1 MVAFPEG
8 GEMYIDLTPELR
20 ALRDEL
26 RTYFAKLMTPELVTE
41 LSAGGEGGGPE
52 YRKAMKKMGRDGW
65 LGIGWPKQ
73 WGGQDR
79 TPLEQFLFA
88 DEVQRVGFPLPFL
101 TLNTVG
107 PTLMAYG
114 SDELRAEFLPRILAG
129 DLHFAIGYSEPGAGT
144 DLASLT
150 TTAVKDGDEWVI
162 QGQKTFTSLADF
174 ADYIWLAARTDPDA
188 KKHRGISIFIVP
200 TRSPGFR
207 LTPIWTMADVRT
219 NATFYDD
226 VRVPA
231 RYLVGGLNNGWGL
244 ITNQLNHERV
254 SLFPIGPFERLSE
267 DVRRFAQNTK
277 LADGR
282 RVIDQP
288 FVRRNLAKCHAG
300 AEALRLMLWK
310 QAWTLTHSRLHPADA
325 STVKVFASEF
335 FVEAYRLLMEII
347 GAASKLTRQSPG
359 AVLAGRLERMYRSAL
374 ILTFGGGTNEVQR
387 DIIAMAGL
395 QMPHYKE

>member
-1 MVAFPEG
+1 
-8 GEMYIDLTPELR
+8 MYIDLTPDLR

-26 RTYFAKLMTPELVTE
+26 RTYFAKLMSPELVAE
-41 LSAGGEGGGPE
+41 LSAGGEGGGPQ
-52 YRKAMKKMGRDGW
+52 YRRALKKMGRDGW
-65 LGIGWPKQ
+65 LGIGWPKEY
-73 WGGQDR
+73 GGQDR

-88 DEVQRVGFPLPFL
+88 DEVQRAGFPLPFL
-101 TLNTVG
+101 TLGTVG
-107 PTLMAYG
+107 PTLMAFG
-114 SDELRAEFLPRILAG
+114 TEEQKAEFLPRILAG
-129 DLHFAIGYSEPGAGT
+129 ELHFAIGYSEPGAGT

-150 TTAVKDGDEWVI
+150 TSAVRDGDDWII

-188 KKHRGISIFIVP
+188 KKHRGISMFIVP
-200 TRSPGFR
+200 TTSPGFR
-207 LTPIWTMADVRT
+207 LTPIWTVSDVRT
-219 NATFYDD
+219 NATYYDQ
-226 VRVPA
+226 VRVPN

-244 ITNQLNHERV
+244 ITSQLNHERV
-254 SLFPIGPFERLSE
+254 SLFPIGPFERLSD
-267 DVRRFAQNTK
+267 DVRHWAQSQK

-288 FVRRNLAKCHAG
+288 FVRRNLAKCYAG

-310 QAWTLTHSRLHPADA
+310 QAWTLTHSRLHPAEA
-325 STVKVFASEF
+325 STVKVYASEF
-335 FVEAYRLLMEII
+335 FVEAYRLLMEVI
-347 GAASKLTRQSPG
+347 GPAAAINRRSPG

-395 QMPHYKE
+395 QMPHYKG

>member
-1 MVAFPEG
+1 MAFG
-8 GEMYIDLTPELR
+8 TPQQ
-20 ALRDEL
+20 
-26 RTYFAKLMTPELVTE
+26 K
-41 LSAGGEGGGPE
+41 
-52 YRKAMKKMGRDGW
+52 
-65 LGIGWPKQ
+65 
-73 WGGQDR
+73 
-79 TPLEQFLFA
+79 
-88 DEVQRVGFPLPFL
+88 
-101 TLNTVG
+101 
-107 PTLMAYG
+107 
-114 SDELRAEFLPRILAG
+114 AEFLPRILAG
-129 DLHFAIGYSEPGAGT
+129 ELHFAIGYSEPGAGT
-144 DLASLT
+144 DLAGLT
-150 TTAVKDGDEWVI
+150 TAATRDGDEWVI

-174 ADYIWLAARTDPDA
+174 SDYIWLAARTDPEA

-200 TRSPGFR
+200 TTAPGFR

-219 NATFYDD
+219 NATYYDG
-226 VRVPA
+226 VRVPH
-231 RYLVGGLNNGWGL
+231 RYLVGGENNGWGL

-254 SLFPIGPFERLSE
+254 SLFPIGPFERLSD
-267 DVRRFAQNTK
+267 DVRRFAQETK

-325 STVKVFASEF
+325 STVKVYASEF
-335 FVEAYRLLMEII
+335 FVEAYRLLMEIV
-347 GAASKLTRQSPG
+347 GAAGTIHRRSPG

-395 QMPHYKE
+395 QMPHYKG

>member
-1 MVAFPEG
+1 MF
-8 GEMYIDLTPELR
+8 IDLTPELR

-26 RTYFAKLMTPELVTE
+26 RTYFAKLMTTELVAE

-52 YRKAMKKMGRDGW
+52 YRRALKRMGRDGW
-65 LGIGWPKQ
+65 LGIGWPKEY
-73 WGGQDR
+73 GGQHR

-88 DEVQRVGFPLPFL
+88 DEVQRAGFPLPFL

-114 SDELRAEFLPRILAG
+114 TPEQRAEFLPRILAG

-144 DLASLT
+144 DLAGLT
-150 TTAVKDGDEWVI
+150 TSATKDGDEWVI

-188 KKHRGISIFIVP
+188 KKHRGISMFIVP

-219 NATFYDD
+219 NATYYDG
-226 VRVPA
+226 VRVPD

-267 DVRRFAQNTK
+267 DVRRYAVETK

-282 RVIDQP
+282 RLIDQP
-288 FVRRNLAKCHAG
+288 FVRRNLARCYAG

-325 STVKVFASEF
+325 STVKVYASEF
-335 FVEAYRLLMEII
+335 FVEAYRALMEVI
-347 GAASKLTRQSPG
+347 GAAGTIQRRSPG

-395 QMPHYKE
+395 QMPHYKG

>member
-1 MVAFPEG
+1 
-8 GEMYIDLTPELR
+8 MYIDLTPELR
-20 ALRDEL
+20 ELRDEL
-26 RTYFAKLMTPELVTE
+26 RTYFAKLMTPELVAE
-41 LSAGGEGGGPE
+41 LTAGGEGGGPE
-52 YRKAMKKMGRDGW
+52 YRRAMKKMGKDGW
-65 LGIGWPKQ
+65 LGIGWPREY
-73 WGGQDR
+73 GGQDR

-114 SDELRAEFLPRILAG
+114 TPEQRAEFLPRILAG
-129 DLHFAIGYSEPGAGT
+129 ELNFAIGYSEPGAGT
-144 DLASLT
+144 DLAGLT
-150 TTAVKDGDEWVI
+150 TSATKDGDEWVI
-162 QGQKTFTSLADF
+162 NGQKTFTSLADF

-188 KKHRGISIFIVP
+188 KKHRGISMFIVP
-200 TRSPGFR
+200 TTAPGFR

-219 NATFYDD
+219 NATFYDG
-226 VRVPA
+226 VRVPD

-267 DVRRFAQNTK
+267 DVRRWAIETK
-277 LADGR
+277 LADGQ

-288 FVRRNLAKCHAG
+288 FVRRNLARCYAG

-325 STVKVFASEF
+325 STVKVYASEF
-335 FVEAYRLLMEII
+335 FVEAYRALLEVI
-347 GAASKLTRQSPG
+347 GAAGTIHRRSPG

-395 QMPHYKE
+395 QMPHYKG

>member
-1 MVAFPEG
+1 
-8 GEMYIDLTPELR
+8 MYIDLTPELR

-26 RTYFAKLMTPELVTE
+26 RTYFAKLMSPELTAE

-52 YRKAMKKMGRDGW
+52 YRRALKKMGRDGW
-65 LGIGWPKQ
+65 LGIGWPEEY
-73 WGGQDR
+73 GGQNR

-88 DEVQRVGFPLPFL
+88 DEVQRAGFPLPFL

-114 SDELRAEFLPRILAG
+114 TPEQRAEFLPRILAG

-144 DLASLT
+144 DLAGLT
-150 TTAVKDGDEWVI
+150 TAAVKDGDEWVI
-162 QGQKTFTSLADF
+162 DGQKTFTSLADF

-188 KKHRGISIFIVP
+188 KKHRGISMFIVP
-200 TRSPGFR
+200 TTSPGFR

-219 NATFYDD
+219 NATFFDG
-226 VRVPA
+226 VRVPD

-267 DVRRFAQNTK
+267 DVRRYAIETK

-288 FVRRNLAKCHAG
+288 FVRRNLARCYAG

-325 STVKVFASEF
+325 STVKVYASEF
-335 FVEAYRLLMEII
+335 FVEAYRALMEVL
-347 GAASKLTRQSPG
+347 GAAGTIHRRSPG

-395 QMPHYKE
+395 QMPHYKG

>member
-1 MVAFPEG
+1 
-8 GEMYIDLTPELR
+8 MYIDLTPELR

-26 RTYFAKLMTPELVTE
+26 RTYFAKLMTPELVAE
-41 LSAGGEGGGPE
+41 LTAGGEGGGPQ
-52 YRKAMKKMGRDGW
+52 YRRAMKKMGKDGW
-65 LGIGWPKQ
+65 LGVGWPKEY
-73 WGGQDR
+73 GGMDR

-88 DEVQRVGFPLPFL
+88 DEIQRAGFPLPFL
-101 TLNTVG
+101 TLNTIG
-107 PTLMAYG
+107 PTIMAFG
-114 SDELRAEFLPRILAG
+114 TPEQKAEFLPRILAG
-129 DLHFAIGYSEPGAGT
+129 ELNFAIGYSEPGAGT

-150 TTAVKDGDEWVI
+150 TSAVRDGDDWII

-188 KKHRGISIFIVP
+188 KKHRGISMFIVP
-200 TRSPGFR
+200 TSSPGFR
-207 LTPIWTMADVRT
+207 LTPIWTVSDVRT
-219 NATFYDD
+219 NATFYDQ
-226 VRVPA
+226 VRVPG

-244 ITNQLNHERV
+244 ITSQLNHERV
-254 SLFPIGPFERLSE
+254 SLFPIGPFERLSD
-267 DVRRFAQNTK
+267 DVRRWAQSTK

-288 FVRRNLAKCHAG
+288 FVRRNLARCYAG

-310 QAWTLTHSRLHPADA
+310 QAWTLTHSRLHPAEA
-325 STVKVFASEF
+325 STVKVYASEF
-335 FVEAYRLLMEII
+335 FVEAYRLLMEVI
-347 GAASKLTRQSPG
+347 GPAAAINRRSPG

-395 QMPHYKE
+395 QMPHYKG

>member
-1 MVAFPEG
+1 
-8 GEMYIDLTPELR
+8 MYIDLTPELR

-26 RTYFAKLMTPELVTE
+26 RTYFAKLMTPELVAE
-41 LSAGGEGGGPE
+41 LQAGGEGGGPE
-52 YRKAMKKMGRDGW
+52 YRRALKKMGRDGW
-65 LGIGWPKQ
+65 LGIGWPKEY
-73 WGGQDR
+73 GGQDR

-114 SDELRAEFLPRILAG
+114 TPEQKAEFLPRILAG
-129 DLHFAIGYSEPGAGT
+129 ELHFAIGYSEPGAGT
-144 DLASLT
+144 DLAGLT
-150 TTAVKDGDEWVI
+150 TSAVKDGDEWVI

-174 ADYIWLAARTDPDA
+174 ADYIWLAARTDPEA
-188 KKHRGISIFIVP
+188 KKHRGISMFIVP
-200 TRSPGFR
+200 TRAPGFR

-219 NATFYDD
+219 NATYYDG
-226 VRVPA
+226 VRVPD
-231 RYLVGGLNNGWGL
+231 RYLVGGVNNGWGL

-267 DVRRFAQNTK
+267 DVRRWALETK

-288 FVRRNLAKCHAG
+288 FVRRNLARCYAG

-325 STVKVFASEF
+325 STVKVYASEF
-335 FVEAYRLLMEII
+335 FVEAYRMLMEVV
-347 GAASKLTRQSPG
+347 GAAGTIHRRSPG

-395 QMPHYKE
+395 QMPHYKG

>member
-1 MVAFPEG
+1 
-8 GEMYIDLTPELR
+8 MYIDLTPDLR

-26 RTYFAKLMTPELVTE
+26 RTYFAKLMTPELVAE
-41 LSAGGEGGGPE
+41 LSAGGEGGGPQF
-52 YRKAMKKMGRDGW
+52 RRAMKKMGRDGW
-65 LGIGWPKQ
+65 LGIGWPSEY
-73 WGGQDR
+73 GGQNR

-88 DEVQRVGFPLPFL
+88 DEVQRAGFPLPFL

-114 SDELRAEFLPRILAG
+114 NAEQRAEFLPRILAG
-129 DLHFAIGYSEPGAGT
+129 ELFFAIGYSEPGAGT
-144 DLASLT
+144 DLASLIT
-150 TTAVKDGDEWVI
+150 SAVRDGDDWII

-174 ADYIWLAARTDPDA
+174 SDYIWLAARTDPDA

-200 TRSPGFR
+200 TTAPGFR

-219 NATFYDD
+219 NATYYDQ
-226 VRVPA
+226 VRVPN
-231 RYLVGGLNNGWGL
+231 RYLVGGVNNGWGL

-254 SLFPIGPFERLSE
+254 SLFPIGPFERLSDE
-267 DVRRFAQNTK
+267 VRRWAQSTK

-288 FVRRNLAKCHAG
+288 FVRRNLARCYAG

-325 STVKVFASEF
+325 STVKVYASEF
-335 FVEAYRLLMEII
+335 FVEAYRLLMEVI
-347 GAASKLTRQSPG
+347 GPAAAIHRRSPG

-395 QMPHYKE
+395 QMPHYKG

>member
-1 MVAFPEG
+1 
-8 GEMYIDLTPELR
+8 MYIDLTPDLR

-26 RTYFAKLMTPELVTE
+26 RTYFAKLMTPELVAE
-41 LSAGGEGGGPE
+41 LSAGGEGGGPQF
-52 YRKAMKKMGRDGW
+52 RRAMKKMGRDGW
-65 LGIGWPKQ
+65 LGIGWPSEY
-73 WGGQDR
+73 GGQNR

-88 DEVQRVGFPLPFL
+88 DEVQRAGFPLPFL

-114 SDELRAEFLPRILAG
+114 SAEQRAEFLPRILAG
-129 DLHFAIGYSEPGAGT
+129 ELFFAIGYSEPGAGT
-144 DLASLT
+144 DLASLIT
-150 TTAVKDGDEWVI
+150 SAVRDGDDWII

-174 ADYIWLAARTDPDA
+174 SDYIWLAARTDPDA

-200 TRSPGFR
+200 TTAPGFR

-219 NATFYDD
+219 NATYYDQ
-226 VRVPA
+226 VRVPN
-231 RYLVGGLNNGWGL
+231 RYLVGGVNNGWGL

-254 SLFPIGPFERLSE
+254 SLFPIGPFERLSDE
-267 DVRRFAQNTK
+267 VRRWAQSTK

-288 FVRRNLAKCHAG
+288 FVRRNLARCYAG

-325 STVKVFASEF
+325 STVKVYASEF
-335 FVEAYRLLMEII
+335 FVEAYRLLMEVI
-347 GAASKLTRQSPG
+347 GPAAAIHRRSPG

-395 QMPHYKE
+395 QMPHYKG

>member
-1 MVAFPEG
+1 
-8 GEMYIDLTPELR
+8 MYIDLTPELKI
-20 ALRDEL
+20 LREEL
-26 RTYFAKLMTPELVTE
+26 RGYFAKLMTKELLAE
-41 LSAGGEGGGPE
+41 LSAGGAGGGPA
-52 YRKAMKKMGRDGW
+52 YRRAMKKMGRDGW
-65 LGIGWPKQ
+65 LGIGWPKEY
-73 WGGQDR
+73 GGQDR

-101 TLNTVG
+101 TLGTVG

-114 SDELRAEFLPRILAG
+114 GAEVKSEILPRILAG

-150 TTAVKDGDEWVI
+150 TSAVRDGDEWVI
-162 QGQKTFTSLADF
+162 NGQKTFTSLADF

-200 TRSPGFR
+200 TTAPGFK

-219 NATFYDD
+219 NATYFDN

-231 RYLVGGLNNGWGL
+231 RYLIGGENNGWGL

-254 SLFPIGPFERLSE
+254 SLFPIGPFERLQG
-267 DVRRFAQNTK
+267 DVRRWAQKTL

-282 RVIDQP
+282 RVIDQAH
-288 FVRRNLAKCHAG
+288 VRRNLAKCHAG
-300 AEALRLMLWK
+300 AEALKLMLWK
-310 QAWTLTHSRLHPADA
+310 QAWTLTHSRLHPAEA
-325 STVKVFASEF
+325 STVKVYASEF
-335 FVEAYRLLMEII
+335 FVEAYRLLMDVF
-347 GAASKLTRQSPG
+347 GAVGKLKPRSPG
-359 AVLAGRLERMYRSAL
+359 AVLAGRVERSYRAAL

-395 QMPHYKE
+395 QMPHYKA

>member
-1 MVAFPEG
+1 
-8 GEMYIDLTPELR
+8 MYIDLTPELR
-20 ALRDEL
+20 ELRDEL
-26 RTYFAKLMTPELVTE
+26 RAYFEKLMTPELVAE
-41 LSAGGEGGGPE
+41 LSAGGEGGGPQ
-52 YRKAMKKMGRDGW
+52 YRRAMKKMGRDGW
-65 LGIGWPKQ
+65 LGIGWPKEY
-73 WGGQDR
+73 GGQNR

-114 SDELRAEFLPRILAG
+114 TEEQRAEFLPRILAG
-129 DLHFAIGYSEPGAGT
+129 ELHFAIGYSEPGAGT

-150 TTAVKDGDEWVI
+150 TTATRDGDEWVI

-174 ADYIWLAARTDPDA
+174 SDYIWLAARTDPDA
-188 KKHRGISIFIVP
+188 KKHRGISMFIVP
-200 TRSPGFR
+200 TTAPGFR

-219 NATFYDD
+219 NATYYDG

-231 RYLVGGLNNGWGL
+231 RYLVGGENNGWGL

-267 DVRRFAQNTK
+267 DVRRYAVETK

-282 RVIDQP
+282 RLIDQP
-288 FVRRNLAKCHAG
+288 FVRRNLAKCFAG

-325 STVKVFASEF
+325 STVKVYASEF
-335 FVEAYRLLMEII
+335 FVEAYRLLMEVI
-347 GAASKLTRQSPG
+347 GEASTIHRRSPG

-395 QMPHYKE
+395 QMPNYKG

>member
-1 MVAFPEG
+1 
-8 GEMYIDLTPELR
+8 MYIDLTPELR

-26 RTYFAKLMTPELVTE
+26 RTYFAKLMTTELVAE

-52 YRKAMKKMGRDGW
+52 YRRALKKMGKDGW
-65 LGIGWPKQ
+65 LGIGWPKEY
-73 WGGQDR
+73 GGQDR

-114 SDELRAEFLPRILAG
+114 TPEQKAEFLPRILAG

-150 TTAVKDGDEWVI
+150 TSAVKEGDEWVI

-174 ADYIWLAARTDPDA
+174 SDYIWLAARTDPDA
-188 KKHRGISIFIVP
+188 KKHRGISMFIVP
-200 TRSPGFR
+200 TTSPGFR

-219 NATFYDD
+219 NATYFDG
-226 VRVPA
+226 VRVPD

-267 DVRRFAQNTK
+267 DVRRYAIETK

-288 FVRRNLAKCHAG
+288 FVRRNLARCYAG

-325 STVKVFASEF
+325 STVKVYASEF
-335 FVEAYRLLMEII
+335 FVEAYRALMEVI
-347 GAASKLTRQSPG
+347 GAAGTIHRRSPG

-395 QMPHYKE
+395 QMPHYKA

>member
-1 MVAFPEG
+1 
-8 GEMYIDLTPELR
+8 MYIDLTPELR

-26 RTYFAKLMTPELVTE
+26 RTYFAKLMTPELVAE
-41 LSAGGEGGGPE
+41 LTSGGEGGGPQF
-52 YRKAMKKMGRDGW
+52 RRAMKKMGRDGW
-65 LGIGWPKQ
+65 LGIGWPKEY
-73 WGGQDR
+73 GGMDR

-88 DEVQRVGFPLPFL
+88 DEVQRAGFPLPFL
-101 TLNTVG
+101 TLNTIG
-107 PTLMAYG
+107 PTLMHYG
-114 SDELRAEFLPRILAG
+114 TPEQRAEFLPRILAG
-129 DLHFAIGYSEPGAGT
+129 ELNFAIGYSEPGAGT

-150 TTAVKDGDEWVI
+150 TSAVRDGDDWVI

-188 KKHRGISIFIVP
+188 KKHRGISMFIVP
-200 TRSPGFR
+200 TTSPGYR
-207 LTPIWTMADVRT
+207 LTPIWTMSDVRT
-219 NATFYDD
+219 NATYYDQ

-231 RYLVGGLNNGWGL
+231 RYLVGGVNNGWGL
-244 ITNQLNHERV
+244 ITSQLNHERV
-254 SLFPIGPFERLSE
+254 SLFPIGPFEKLSD
-267 DVRRFAQNTK
+267 DVRRWAQSTK

-288 FVRRNLAKCHAG
+288 FVRRNLARCYAG

-310 QAWTLTHSRLHPADA
+310 QAWTLTHSRLHPAEA
-325 STVKVFASEF
+325 STVKVYASEF
-335 FVEAYRLLMEII
+335 FVEAYRLLMEVI
-347 GAASKLTRQSPG
+347 GPSATIHRRSPG

-395 QMPHYKE
+395 QMPHYKG